1 MSSNEL
7 RRQSKLVKTL
17 CAACRERKARFR
29 YRGEVR
35 ADRDH
40 TLCFECYR
48 GELNRARARR
58 LIDAAVR
65 RQERS
70 PFGPTAGAG
79 RRSVLDPRQIAHR
92 KRMLEH
98 LQQLTAAAS

>member
-17 CAACRERKARFR
+17 CAVCQQRKARFR

-40 TLCFECYR
+40 TLCFKCYR
-48 GELNRARARR
+48 GEVNRARARR
-58 LIDAAVR
+58 LMER
-65 RQERS
+65 RI
-70 PFGPTAGAG
+70 
-79 RRSVLDPRQIAHR
+79 LDPHQVAHR
-92 KRMLEH
+92 QRMLEH
-98 LQQLTAAAS
+98 LQRLIATAS

>member
-1 MSSNEL
+1 MSNNER
-7 RRQSKLVKTL
+7 RRQSKQGKAL

-48 GELNRARARR
+48 GEVNRARARW
-58 LIDAAVR
+58 LTDAAVAPR
-65 RQERS
+65 MRS
-70 PFGPTAGAG
+70 PFGRTAAVS
-79 RRSVLDPRQIAHR
+79 RSVLDPRQIAHR
-92 KRMLEH
+92 QRMLEH
-98 LQQLTAAAS
+98 LQRLTAAAS

>member
-1 MSSNEL
+1 MSSHER
-7 RRQSKLVKTL
+7 RRQSKSVKAL

-48 GELNRARARR
+48 GEVNRARARR
-58 LIDAAVR
+58 LIHAAVPS
-65 RQERS
+65 QVRS
-70 PFGPTAGAG
+70 PFGPAAVGPF
-79 RRSVLDPRQIAHR
+79 VLDPRQIAHR
-92 KRMLEH
+92 QRMLEH
-98 LQQLTAAAS
+98 LQPLTAAAS

>member
-1 MSSNEL
+1 MSSSERH
-7 RRQSKLVKTL
+7 RRSRRFRTL

-48 GELNRARARR
+48 AEINRARAHRFR
-58 LIDAAVR
+58 ERASPPVM
-65 RQERS
+65 RS
-70 PFGPTAGAG
+70 PSSPQDLGGSP
-79 RRSVLDPRQIAHR
+79 VLDAQRIAHR
-92 KRMLEH
+92 QRMLDH
-98 LQQLTAAAS
+98 LQRASSVAS